1 MRAIT
6 AFRKSSSF
14 TLSILFTSL
23 LMMGVVF
30 ITYFLIISNDD
41 LLVRESEAAIN
52 ADIRGFNSLYRA
64 AGLKAVEKALN
75 DRIAENGNDFF
86 YHLKTEKDKFITG
99 NMLFWPSEDAQSV
112 KNGMLSLKIGDS
124 ASKEYDVIAKI
135 MVFTNGYQLLIGRN
149 IDDIEIAQW
158 VGKTFGW
165 IMILILCL
173 ISVTSIWVAYYVVN
187 RINIISDKA
196 DDIISTG
203 KLTERLPV
211 DSNWDD
217 LSKLTM
223 ALNKMLD
230 QFESSIEGIKS
241 VSDNIAHDLRTPLA
255 RLKTH
260 IEVMPDGDDKFALLK
275 ESDNLLSIFNSL
287 LRIADLESE
296 QKTSA
301 FAIHDVKEILED
313 VIDLYLPIIEDNN
326 IHLELKICAKNTQL
340 YCDNDLIFQA
350 FANVIDNAIKFNEEG
365 GSILVSLDVESL
377 SQQQTDEKERVTTM
391 PKQLVFRVFDS
402 GTGVTPKAF
411 EKLTQ
416 RFYREDSSRS
426 KSGNG
431 LGLALVLAIVHLHEG
446 TMRFIDK
453 PLDTSSG
460 LGCEILLPKGS

>member
-1 MRAIT
+1 M
-6 AFRKSSSF
+6 
-14 TLSILFTSL
+14 
-23 LMMGVVF
+23 F

-52 ADIRGFNSLYRA
+52 SDIRGFKSLYRA
-64 AGLKAVEKALN
+64 AGSESVEKALN

-86 YHLKTEKDKFITG
+86 YHLKNNQNKFIAG
-99 NMLFWPSEDAQSV
+99 NMLFWPSDDV
-112 KNGMLSLKIGDS
+112 KNIKNGMLSLKIGDT
-124 ASKEYDVIAKI
+124 ASKEYDVMAKI
-135 MVFTNGYQLLIGRN
+135 MVFNNGHQLLIGRN
-149 IDDIEIAQW
+149 IDDIEIVQW
-158 VGKTFGW
+158 VGRTFGW

-173 ISVTSIWVAYYVVN
+173 ISATSIWVAYYVVN

-196 DDIISTG
+196 DDIVSTG

-230 QFESSIEGIKS
+230 QFEYSIEGIKS

-260 IEVMPDGDDKFALLK
+260 IEIMPEGGDKIALLR

-287 LRIADLESE
+287 LRIADIESE
-296 QKTSA
+296 RKTSA
-301 FAIHDVKEILED
+301 FAQHNLKQINED
-313 VIDLYLPIIEDNN
+313 VIDLYSPIIEDNR
-326 IHLELKICAKNTQL
+326 IHLELAVNLKNVTL
-340 YCDNDLIFQA
+340 YCDKDLIFQA
-350 FANVIDNAIKFNEEG
+350 FANVLDNAIKFNQQG
-365 GSILVSLDVESL
+365 GSIIVILDEETIN
-377 SQQQTDEKERVTTM
+377 QQ
-391 PKQLVFRVFDS
+391 KQIVFRVYDS
-402 GTGVTPKAF
+402 GPGATKQDF

-431 LGLALVLAIVHLHEG
+431 LGLALVLAIVNLHQG
-446 TMRFIDK
+446 TIRFIDN
-453 PLDTSSG
+453 PLATSSG
-460 LGCEILLPKGS
+460 LGCEIVLPQR

>member
-1 MRAIT
+1 
-6 AFRKSSSF
+6 
-14 TLSILFTSL
+14 
-23 LMMGVVF
+23 VF

-52 ADIRGFNSLYRA
+52 SDIRGFKSLYRA
-64 AGLKAVEKALN
+64 AGSEAVEKALN

-86 YHLKTEKDKFITG
+86 YHLKNNQNKFITG
-99 NMLFWPSEDAQSV
+99 NMLFWPSDDV
-112 KNGMLSLKIGDS
+112 KNIKNGMLSLKIGDA
-124 ASKEYDVIAKI
+124 ASKEYDVMAKI
-135 MVFTNGYQLLIGRN
+135 MVFSNGHQLLIGRN
-149 IDDIEIAQW
+149 IDDIEIVQW
-158 VGKTFGW
+158 VGRTFGW

-173 ISVTSIWVAYYVVN
+173 ISATSIWVAYYVVN

-196 DDIISTG
+196 DDIVSTG

-230 QFESSIEGIKS
+230 QFEYSIEGIKS

-260 IEVMPDGDDKFALLK
+260 IEIMPEGDDKIALLR

-287 LRIADLESE
+287 LRIADIESE
-296 QKTSA
+296 RKTSA
-301 FAIHDVKEILED
+301 FAQHNLKQILED
-313 VIDLYLPIIEDNN
+313 VIDLYSPIIEDNK
-326 IHLELKICAKNTQL
+326 IHLELAVNLKNVTL
-340 YCDNDLIFQA
+340 HCDKDLIFQA
-350 FANVIDNAIKFNEEG
+350 FANVLDNAIKFNQQG
-365 GSILVSLDVESL
+365 GSINVILDEETIN
-377 SQQQTDEKERVTTM
+377 QQ
-391 PKQLVFRVFDS
+391 KQIVFRVNDS
-402 GTGVTPKAF
+402 GPGATKQDF

-431 LGLALVLAIVHLHEG
+431 LGLALVLAIVNLHQG
-446 TMRFIDK
+446 TIRFIDN
-453 PLDTSSG
+453 PLATLSG
-460 LGCEILLPKGS
+460 LGCEIVLPQR

>member
-1 MRAIT
+1 
-6 AFRKSSSF
+6 
-14 TLSILFTSL
+14 
-23 LMMGVVF
+23 MMGAVF

-52 ADIRGFNSLYRA
+52 SDIRGFKSLYRA
-64 AGLKAVEKALN
+64 AGSEAVEKALN

-86 YHLKTEKDKFITG
+86 YHLKNNQNKFITG
-99 NMLFWPSEDAQSV
+99 NMLFWPSDDV
-112 KNGMLSLKIGDS
+112 KNIKNGMLSLKIGDA
-124 ASKEYDVIAKI
+124 ASKEYDVMAKI
-135 MVFTNGYQLLIGRN
+135 MVFSNGHQLLIGRN
-149 IDDIEIAQW
+149 IDDIEIVQW
-158 VGKTFGW
+158 VGRTFGW

-173 ISVTSIWVAYYVVN
+173 ISATSIWVAYYVVN

-196 DDIISTG
+196 DDIVSTG

-230 QFESSIEGIKS
+230 QFEYSIEGIKS

-260 IEVMPDGDDKFALLK
+260 IEIMPEGDDKIALLR

-287 LRIADLESE
+287 LRIADIESE
-296 QKTSA
+296 RKTSA
-301 FAIHDVKEILED
+301 FAQHNLKQILED
-313 VIDLYLPIIEDNN
+313 VIDLYSPIIEDNK
-326 IHLELKICAKNTQL
+326 IHLELAVNLKNVTL
-340 YCDNDLIFQA
+340 HCDKDLIFQA
-350 FANVIDNAIKFNEEG
+350 FANVLDNAIKFNQQG
-365 GSILVSLDVESL
+365 GSINVILDEETIN
-377 SQQQTDEKERVTTM
+377 QQ
-391 PKQLVFRVFDS
+391 KQIVFRVNDS
-402 GTGVTPKAF
+402 GPGATKQDF

-431 LGLALVLAIVHLHEG
+431 LGLALVLAIVNLHQG
-446 TMRFIDK
+446 TIRFIDN
-453 PLDTSSG
+453 PLATLSG
-460 LGCEILLPKGS
+460 LGCEIVLPQR

>member
-1 MRAIT
+1 M
-6 AFRKSSSF
+6 
-14 TLSILFTSL
+14 
-23 LMMGVVF
+23 F
-30 ITYFLIISNDD
+30 ITYVLIISNDD

-52 ADIRGFNSLYRA
+52 ADIRGFKSLYRA
-64 AGLKAVEKALN
+64 AGLKAVETALN

-86 YHLKTEKDKFITG
+86 YHLKNNQNKFITG
-99 NMLFWPSEDAQSV
+99 NMLFWPSDDAQSI
-112 KNGMLSLKIGDS
+112 KNGMLSLKIGNS
-124 ASKEYDVIAKI
+124 ASKEYDVMAKI
-135 MVFTNGYQLLIGRN
+135 MVFSNGHQLLIGRN
-149 IDDIEIAQW
+149 IDDIEIVQW
-158 VGKTFGW
+158 VGRTFGW

-196 DDIISTG
+196 DHIVSTG

-230 QFESSIEGIKS
+230 QFEYSIEGIKS

-260 IEVMPDGDDKFALLK
+260 IEVMPQGNDKLALLK

-287 LRIADLESE
+287 LRIADIESE

-301 FAIHDVKEILED
+301 FAQHDLHQILED
-313 VIDLYLPIIEDNN
+313 VIDLYTPIIEDNE
-326 IHLELKICAKNTQL
+326 IHLELTVNLKNTTL
-340 YCDNDLIFQA
+340 YCDKDLIFQA
-350 FANVIDNAIKFNEEG
+350 FANVLDNAIKFNTEG
-365 GSILVSLDVESL
+365 GRIIVLLNTETTA
-377 SQQQTDEKERVTTM
+377 QQKRI
-391 PKQLVFRVFDS
+391 VFSVYDS
-402 GTGVTPKAF
+402 GPGATKQDF

-431 LGLALVLAIVHLHEG
+431 LGLALVQAIVNLHKG
-446 TMRFIDK
+446 NITFVDN
-453 PLDTSSG
+453 PLAASSG
-460 LGCEILLPKGS
+460 LGCEIALPQR

>member
-1 MRAIT
+1 M
-6 AFRKSSSF
+6 
-14 TLSILFTSL
+14 
-23 LMMGVVF
+23 F

-41 LLVRESEAAIN
+41 LLIRESEAAIN

-64 AGLKAVEKALN
+64 AGSKAVEKALN

-86 YHLKTEKDKFITG
+86 YHLKNDKNKFITG
-99 NMLFWPSEDAQSV
+99 NMLFWPSDDTQSI
-112 KNGMLSLKIGDS
+112 KNGMLSLKIGDA
-124 ASKEYDVIAKI
+124 ASKEYDVMAKI
-135 MVFTNGYQLLIGRN
+135 MVLTNGHQLLIGRN
-149 IDDIEIAQW
+149 IDDIEIIQW
-158 VGKTFGW
+158 VGRTFGW

-173 ISVTSIWVAYYVVN
+173 ISATSIWVAYYVVN
-187 RINIISDKA
+187 RINIISEKA

-230 QFESSIEGIKS
+230 QFEYSVEGIKS

-260 IEVMPDGDDKFALLK
+260 IEVMPEGDDKFALLK

-287 LRIADLESE
+287 LRIADIESE

-301 FAIHDVKEILED
+301 FAQHNIQQILED
-313 VIDLYLPIIEDNN
+313 VIDLYSPIIEDNK
-326 IHLELKICAKNTQL
+326 IHLTLTINLKDVAL
-340 YCDNDLIFQA
+340 YCDKDLIFQA
-350 FANVIDNAIKFNEEG
+350 FANVLDNAIKFNEEAG
-365 GSILVSLDVESL
+365 NILVTLNDGAL
-377 SQQQTDEKERVTTM
+377 GQQKEVI
-391 PKQLVFRVFDS
+391 FSVFDS
-402 GTGVTPKAF
+402 GPGVTAPAF

-426 KSGNG
+426 KGGNG
-431 LGLALVLAIVHLHEG
+431 LGLALVLAIVNLHKG
-446 TMRFIDK
+446 TIGFIDK
-453 PLDTSSG
+453 PLATLSG
-460 LGCEILLPKGS
+460 LGCKIVLPQRE

>member
-1 MRAIT
+1 
-6 AFRKSSSF
+6 
-14 TLSILFTSL
+14 
-23 LMMGVVF
+23 MMGAVF

-52 ADIRGFNSLYRA
+52 SDIRGFKSLYRA
-64 AGLKAVEKALN
+64 AGSEALEKALN

-86 YHLKTEKDKFITG
+86 YHLKNNQNKFITG
-99 NMLFWPSEDAQSV
+99 NMLFWPSDDV
-112 KNGMLSLKIGDS
+112 KNIKNGMLSLKIGDA
-124 ASKEYDVIAKI
+124 ASKEYDVMAKI
-135 MVFTNGYQLLIGRN
+135 MVFSNGHQLLIGRN
-149 IDDIEIAQW
+149 IDDIEIVQW
-158 VGKTFGW
+158 VGRTFGW

-173 ISVTSIWVAYYVVN
+173 ISATSIWVAYYVVN

-196 DDIISTG
+196 DDIVSTG

-230 QFESSIEGIKS
+230 QFEYSIEGIKS

-260 IEVMPDGDDKFALLK
+260 IEIMPEGDDKIALLR

-287 LRIADLESE
+287 LRIADIESE
-296 QKTSA
+296 RKTSA
-301 FAIHDVKEILED
+301 FAQHNLKQILED
-313 VIDLYLPIIEDNN
+313 VIDLYSPIIEDNK
-326 IHLELKICAKNTQL
+326 IHLELAVNLKNVTL
-340 YCDNDLIFQA
+340 HCDKDLIFQA
-350 FANVIDNAIKFNEEG
+350 FANVLDNAIKFNQQG
-365 GSILVSLDVESL
+365 GSINVILDEETIN
-377 SQQQTDEKERVTTM
+377 QQ
-391 PKQLVFRVFDS
+391 KQIVFRVNDS
-402 GTGVTPKAF
+402 GPGATKQDF

-431 LGLALVLAIVHLHEG
+431 LGLALVLAIVNLHQG
-446 TMRFIDK
+446 TIRFIDN
-453 PLDTSSG
+453 PLATLSG
-460 LGCEILLPKGS
+460 LGCEIVLPQR

>member
-1 MRAIT
+1 
-6 AFRKSSSF
+6 
-14 TLSILFTSL
+14 
-23 LMMGVVF
+23 MMGVVF

-86 YHLKTEKDKFITG
+86 YHLKTEQDKFITG

-112 KNGMLSLKIGDS
+112 KNGMLSIKIGDS

-135 MVFTNGYQLLIGRN
+135 MVFTNGHQLLIGRN

-173 ISVTSIWVAYYVVN
+173 ISATSIWVAYYVVN

-196 DDIISTG
+196 DDIISSG

-260 IEVMPDGDDKFALLK
+260 IEVLPDGEDKFALLK

-301 FAIHDVKEILED
+301 FAVHDVTEILED
-313 VIDLYLPIIEDNN
+313 VIDLYLPIVEDNN
-326 IHLELKICAKNTQL
+326 IHLELMICAKKNLL
-340 YCDNDLIFQA
+340 YCDKDLIFQA
-350 FANVIDNAIKFNEEG
+350 FANVLDNAIKFNEEG
-365 GSILVSLDVESL
+365 GKILVSLDSEYL
-377 SQQQTDEKERVTTM
+377 EHQPRNEFERGTSQH
-391 PKQLVFRVFDS
+391 KQLVFRVFDS
-402 GTGVTPKAF
+402 GNGVTPQAF

-431 LGLALVLAIVHLHEG
+431 LGLALVLAIVNLHKG
-446 TMRFIDK
+446 SMRFIDK
-453 PLDTSSG
+453 PLKTFSG
-460 LGCEILLPKGS
+460 LGCEIVLPK

>member
-1 MRAIT
+1 M
-6 AFRKSSSF
+6 
-14 TLSILFTSL
+14 
-23 LMMGVVF
+23 F

-52 ADIRGFNSLYRA
+52 SDIRGFKSLYRA
-64 AGLKAVEKALN
+64 AGSEAVEKALN

-86 YHLKTEKDKFITG
+86 YHLKNNQNKFITG
-99 NMLFWPSEDAQSV
+99 NMLFWPSDDV
-112 KNGMLSLKIGDS
+112 KNIKNGMLSLKIGDA
-124 ASKEYDVIAKI
+124 ASKEYDVMAKI
-135 MVFTNGYQLLIGRN
+135 MVFSNGHQLLIGRN
-149 IDDIEIAQW
+149 IDDIEIVQW
-158 VGKTFGW
+158 VGRTFGW

-173 ISVTSIWVAYYVVN
+173 ISATSIWVAYYVVN

-196 DDIISTG
+196 DDIVSTG

-230 QFESSIEGIKS
+230 QFEYSIEGIKS

-260 IEVMPDGDDKFALLK
+260 IEIMPEGDDKIALQR

-287 LRIADLESE
+287 LRIADIESE
-296 QKTSA
+296 RKTSA
-301 FAIHDVKEILED
+301 FAQHNLKQILED
-313 VIDLYLPIIEDNN
+313 VIDLYSPIIEDNK
-326 IHLELKICAKNTQL
+326 IHLELAVNLKNVTL
-340 YCDNDLIFQA
+340 HCDKDLIFQA
-350 FANVIDNAIKFNEEG
+350 FANVLDNAIKFNQQG
-365 GSILVSLDVESL
+365 GSINVILDEETIN
-377 SQQQTDEKERVTTM
+377 QQ
-391 PKQLVFRVFDS
+391 KQIVFRVNDS
-402 GTGVTPKAF
+402 GPGATKQDF

-431 LGLALVLAIVHLHEG
+431 LGLALVLAIVNLHQG
-446 TMRFIDK
+446 TIRFIDN
-453 PLDTSSG
+453 PLATLSG
-460 LGCEILLPKGS
+460 LGCEIVLPQR

>member
-86 YHLKTEKDKFITG
+86 YHLKTEQDKFITG
-99 NMLFWPSEDAQSV
+99 NMLFWPNEDAQSV
-112 KNGMLSLKIGDS
+112 KNGVLSIKIGDS

-135 MVFTNGYQLLIGRN
+135 MVFTNGHQLLIGRN

-196 DDIISTG
+196 DDIISSG

-301 FAIHDVKEILED
+301 FAIHNVEEILED
-313 VIDLYLPIIEDNN
+313 VIDLYLPIVEDND
-326 IHLELKICAKNTQL
+326 IHLELTIRAKNTRL
-340 YCDNDLIFQA
+340 YCDKDLIFQA

-365 GSILVSLDVESL
+365 GKILVSLGSERL
-377 SQQQTDEKERVTTM
+377 AQQPTNENERVSSQCE
-391 PKQLVFRVFDS
+391 QLVFRVYDS
-402 GTGVTPKAF
+402 GNGVTLQAF

-431 LGLALVLAIVHLHEG
+431 LGLALVLAIVNLHKG
-446 TMRFIDK
+446 SMRFIDK
-453 PLDTSSG
+453 PLKTVSG
-460 LGCEILLPKGS
+460 LGCEIMLPK

>member
-1 MRAIT
+1 M
-6 AFRKSSSF
+6 
-14 TLSILFTSL
+14 
-23 LMMGVVF
+23 F

-52 ADIRGFNSLYRA
+52 SDIRGFKSLYRA
-64 AGLKAVEKALN
+64 AGSEAVEKALN

-86 YHLKTEKDKFITG
+86 YHLKNNQNKFITG
-99 NMLFWPSEDAQSV
+99 NMLFWPSDDV
-112 KNGMLSLKIGDS
+112 KNIKNGMLSLKIGDA
-124 ASKEYDVIAKI
+124 ASKEYDVMAKI
-135 MVFTNGYQLLIGRN
+135 MVFSNGHQLLIGRN
-149 IDDIEIAQW
+149 IDDIEIVQW
-158 VGKTFGW
+158 VGRTFGW

-173 ISVTSIWVAYYVVN
+173 ISATSIWVAYYVVN

-196 DDIISTG
+196 DDIVSTG

-230 QFESSIEGIKS
+230 QFEYSIEGIKS

-260 IEVMPDGDDKFALLK
+260 IEIMPEGDDKIALLR

-287 LRIADLESE
+287 LRIADIESE
-296 QKTSA
+296 RKTSA
-301 FAIHDVKEILED
+301 FAQHNLKQILED
-313 VIDLYLPIIEDNN
+313 VIDLYSPIIEDNK
-326 IHLELKICAKNTQL
+326 IHLELAVNLKNVTL
-340 YCDNDLIFQA
+340 HCDKDLIFQA
-350 FANVIDNAIKFNEEG
+350 FANVLDNAIKFNQQG
-365 GSILVSLDVESL
+365 GSINVILDEETIN
-377 SQQQTDEKERVTTM
+377 QQK
-391 PKQLVFRVFDS
+391 KIVFRVNDS
-402 GTGVTPKAF
+402 GPGATKQDF

-431 LGLALVLAIVHLHEG
+431 LGLALVLAIVNLHQG
-446 TMRFIDK
+446 TIRFIDN
-453 PLDTSSG
+453 PLATLSG
-460 LGCEILLPKGS
+460 LGCEIVLPQR

>member
-1 MRAIT
+1 VRAIS
-6 AFRKSSSF
+6 AFRNSSSF

-41 LLVRESEAAIN
+41 LLIRESEAAIN
-52 ADIRGFNSLYRA
+52 ADIRGFKSLYRA
-64 AGLKAVEKALN
+64 AGSKAVEKALN

-86 YHLKTEKDKFITG
+86 YHLKNDKNKFITG
-99 NMLFWPSEDAQSV
+99 NMLFWPSDDAQSI
-112 KNGMLSLKIGDS
+112 KNGMLSLKIGDT
-124 ASKEYDVIAKI
+124 AFKEYDVMAKI
-135 MVFTNGYQLLIGRN
+135 MVLTNGHQLLIGRN
-149 IDDIEIAQW
+149 IDDIEIIQW
-158 VGKTFGW
+158 VSRTFGW

-173 ISVTSIWVAYYVVN
+173 ISATSIWVAYYVVN
-187 RINIISDKA
+187 RINIISEKA

-230 QFESSIEGIKS
+230 QFEYSVEGIKS
-241 VSDNIAHDLRTPLA
+241 VSDNIAHDLRTPLT

-260 IEVMPDGDDKFALLK
+260 IEVMPEGDDKFALVK

-287 LRIADLESE
+287 LRIADIESE
-296 QKTSA
+296 RKTSA
-301 FAIHDVKEILED
+301 FAQHNMKQILED
-313 VIDLYLPIIEDNN
+313 VIDLYSPIIEDSK
-326 IHLELKICAKNTQL
+326 IHLTLTINLKNAAL
-340 YCDNDLIFQA
+340 YCDKDLIFQA
-350 FANVIDNAIKFNEEG
+350 FANVLDNAIKFNTEG
-365 GSILVSLDVESL
+365 GNIIVTLDDEAL
-377 SQQQTDEKERVTTM
+377 SQQKEII
-391 PKQLVFRVFDS
+391 FSVFDS
-402 GTGVTPKAF
+402 GSGVTPPAL

-431 LGLALVLAIVHLHEG
+431 LGLALVLAIVNLHKG
-446 TMRFIDK
+446 TIGFIDK
-453 PLDTSSG
+453 PLATASG
-460 LGCEILLPKGS
+460 LGCKIVLPQRE

>member
-1 MRAIT
+1 
-6 AFRKSSSF
+6 
-14 TLSILFTSL
+14 
-23 LMMGVVF
+23 MMGVVF

-41 LLVRESEAAIN
+41 LLVRGSEAAIN
-52 ADIRGFNSLYRA
+52 ADIRGFKSLYRV
-64 AGLKAVEKALN
+64 AGSEALEQALN
-75 DRIAENGNDFF
+75 DRIAENGNVFF
-86 YHLKTEKDKFITG
+86 YHLKNNKNKFITG
-99 NMLFWPSEDAQSV
+99 NILFWPSDDTQNT
-112 KNGMLSLKIGDS
+112 KNGMLSLKIGNT
-124 ASKEYDVIAKI
+124 ASKEYDVIVKI
-135 MVFTNGYQLLIGRN
+135 MVFSNGYQLLIGRS
-149 IDDIEIAQW
+149 IDDIEIVQW
-158 VGKTFGW
+158 IGRTFGW

-196 DDIISTG
+196 DYIVSTG

-230 QFESSIEGIKS
+230 QFEYSIEGIKA
-241 VSDNIAHDLRTPLA
+241 VSDNIAHDLRTPLT

-287 LRIADLESE
+287 LRIADIESE

-301 FAIHDVKEILED
+301 FAQHNMEQILED
-313 VIDLYLPIIEDNN
+313 VIDLYSPIIEDNK
-326 IHLELKICAKNTQL
+326 IHLELAVKVKKAKI
-340 YCDNDLIFQA
+340 YCDKDLIFQA
-350 FANVIDNAIKFNEEG
+350 FANVLDNAIKFNAQG
-365 GSILVSLDVESL
+365 GSIIVILDEETI
-377 SQQQTDEKERVTTM
+377 SQQ
-391 PKQLVFRVFDS
+391 KQIVFRVYDS
-402 GTGVTPKAF
+402 GPGASKQDF

-431 LGLALVLAIVHLHEG
+431 LGLALVLAIVNLHQG
-446 TMRFIDK
+446 KIRFIDN
-453 PLDTSSG
+453 PLAMASG
-460 LGCEILLPKGS
+460 LGCEIALPQR

>member
-1 MRAIT
+1 
-6 AFRKSSSF
+6 
-14 TLSILFTSL
+14 
-23 LMMGVVF
+23 MMGAVF

-52 ADIRGFNSLYRA
+52 SDIRGFKSLYRA
-64 AGLKAVEKALN
+64 AGSESVEKALN

-86 YHLKTEKDKFITG
+86 YHLKNNQNKFIAG
-99 NMLFWPSEDAQSV
+99 NMLFWPSDDV
-112 KNGMLSLKIGDS
+112 KNIKNGMLSLKIGDT
-124 ASKEYDVIAKI
+124 ASKEYDVMAKI
-135 MVFTNGYQLLIGRN
+135 MVFNNGHQLLIGRN
-149 IDDIEIAQW
+149 IDDIEIVQW
-158 VGKTFGW
+158 VGRTFGW

-173 ISVTSIWVAYYVVN
+173 ISATSIWVAYYVVN

-196 DDIISTG
+196 DDIVSTG

-230 QFESSIEGIKS
+230 QFEYSIEGIKS

-260 IEVMPDGDDKFALLK
+260 IEIMPEGDDKIALLR

-287 LRIADLESE
+287 LRIADIESE
-296 QKTSA
+296 RKTSA
-301 FAIHDVKEILED
+301 FAQHNLKQIIED
-313 VIDLYLPIIEDNN
+313 VIDLYSPIIEDNR
-326 IHLELKICAKNTQL
+326 IHLELAVNLKNVTL
-340 YCDNDLIFQA
+340 YCDKDLIFQA
-350 FANVIDNAIKFNEEG
+350 FANVLDNAIKFNQQG
-365 GSILVSLDVESL
+365 GSIIVILDEETIN
-377 SQQQTDEKERVTTM
+377 QQ
-391 PKQLVFRVFDS
+391 KQIVFRVYDS
-402 GTGVTPKAF
+402 GPGATKQDF

-431 LGLALVLAIVHLHEG
+431 LGLALVLAIVNLHQG
-446 TMRFIDK
+446 TIRFIDN
-453 PLDTSSG
+453 PLATSSG
-460 LGCEILLPKGS
+460 LGCEIVLPQR